1 MTIFGREPVAWVGV
15 IVALAIAIIQ
25 TLTGQ
30 GVLSDAVAGKAID
43 ATNALAQVATIF
55 IPIVIGI
62 FATRQAVT
70 PVAAPALPAGS
81 AVTAYTPGVAGSGT
95 PGTVVST
102 PK

>member
-1 MTIFGREPVAWVGV
+1 MTVFGREPVAWVGV

-30 GVLSDAVAGKAID
+30 GVLSDAVAGRAID

-70 PVAAPALPAGS
+70 PTASPALPTGTT
-81 AVTAYTPGVAGSGT
+81 VTVYDPGVTGSGRPAT
-95 PGTVVST
+95 L
-102 PK
+102 